1 MEMYKRLTET
11 DFKGQWTLKDRQGED
26 LPLYYM
32 NYRDVQAIKTAIQ
45 RLAEY
50 ENTGLLPEQ
59 VRQLVKARAEGMVN
73 IRQARELVTE
83 AWSELQT
90 VRTMLTD
97 GMTES
102 EAQKTEE
109 LDERTRRMLKDISP
123 RRRLGEIS
131 PVVTITPVIDI
142 TMPPGTPWNTEK
154 LAKHIADEVR
164 KGLDGLGPGEE
175 VLKKAIRRGK
185 EAAGETEDCK

>member
-11 DFKGQWTLKDRQGED
+11 DFKGEWTLKDRQGED

-45 RLAEY
+45 RLAAY
-50 ENTGLLPEQ
+50 ENTGLSPEE
-59 VRQLVKARAEGMVN
+59 VRRLIKARDEGLVN

-83 AWSELQT
+83 ARRELQT
-90 VRTMLTD
+90 TRAVLAD
-97 GMTES
+97 GMTKP
-102 EAQKTEE
+102 EARKMEE
-109 LDERTRRMLKDISP
+109 FDERTRRMLAGISP
-123 RRRLGEIS
+123 RRKLGEIS

-175 VLKKAIRRGK
+175 ALRRAINRGK